1 MKTPRFRVDAR
12 GGLSPK
18 HLAGRTSHCSVEANL
33 AIIPKYLNNTQP
45 FDLAIFLS
53 ADSKEI
59 IRDMAT
65 EMFDIALLSLDK
77 A

>member
-18 HLAGRTSHCSVEANL
+18 HLAGRTSRCSVEANL
-33 AIIPKYLNNTQP
+33 AIIPKYNTQP